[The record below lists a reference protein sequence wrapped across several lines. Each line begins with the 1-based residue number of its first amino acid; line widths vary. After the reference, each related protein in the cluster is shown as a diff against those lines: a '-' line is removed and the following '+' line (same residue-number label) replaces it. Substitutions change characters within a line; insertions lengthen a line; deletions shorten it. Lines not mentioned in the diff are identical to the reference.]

1 VAADVA
7 HQTARA
13 HEAGAP
19 QDEARAN
26 AAAHAQPTRAH
37 MRVERQHASR
47 AASPSFP
54 SRAQITRVAAQ
65 TATFQLLASIAAPF
79 VVIHTAVGAAKKA
92 LASTKAARL
101 GPTLVG
107 LALIPALPIVDHPIE
122 HGAAAARKRT
132 RKACCVVA
140 RGVLLTN
147 DDDAPLFCS
156 VLFCLCGRA
165 RAAVESA
172 FDAWWPR
179 SAEGAAAAA
188 RISAA
193 KSAAE
198 QQHHKQA

>member
-1 VAADVA
+1 LQSGAFVQCRFVDGNTVHVRTHADAAAAARPHSYVAADVA

-19 QDEARAN
+19 QDEARA
-26 AAAHAQPTRAH
+26 AAALTQPSRAH
-37 MRVERQHASR
+37 MCVERQRASR
-47 AASPSFP
+47 PVSPSLP

-122 HGAAAARKRT
+122 HGAARARAHAAE
-132 RKACCVVA
+132 ACCVAFAAHVHS
-140 RGVLLTN
+140 G
-147 DDDAPLFCS
+147 FC
-156 VLFCLCGRA
+156 
-165 RAAVESA
+165 
-172 FDAWWPR
+172 
-179 SAEGAAAAA
+179 
-188 RISAA
+188 
-193 KSAAE
+193 
-198 QQHHKQA
+198 